1 LRKIPAGGGEPT
13 ELYASGFPEKGEAI
27 LAGWSGEGHF
37 LLFWQGDIL
46 SASLLADGVPLYVVS
61 ARGGTPVP
69 LAGAVLV
76 HSDFIATQPAGGEW
90 GEAAPR
96 LVADELGP
104 LPGPASGWFGY
115 YGHVEWDSLFDWWPE
130 VTPTVLPV
138 TGNALPESLLLII
151 AGVLALV
158 AGWGLR
164 LRLRKLRLS
173 SHAGE

>member
-1 LRKIPAGGGEPT
+1 MNDQNQTSL
-13 ELYASGFPEKGEAI
+13 
-27 LAGWSGEGHF
+27 W
-37 LLFWQGDIL
+37 LLPF
-46 SASLLADGVPLYVVS
+46 
-61 ARGGTPVP
+61 
-69 LAGAVLV
+69 
-76 HSDFIATQPAGGEW
+76 

-173 SHAGE
+173 SISVACIKRSPPVTMKVTRRQRVLTMGGILCSRGPSWNL